1 MATQM
6 GSVSRNK
13 RKLDQIAILNARQG
27 LLPQMLMN
35 QQRSE
40 DLARANEMKN
50 IQIAQFDQ
58 QFAQDQERMDFEK
71 KSYRQQKNA
80 AERGARIG
88 MGLEAGKLGLTVAQ
102 NYGDKTVGGFA
113 GSIGQSIG
121 DTSFGSGMNPM
132 VSNLSLGSF
141 VGGGLAGYGAAQL
154 MPKKSKKGYKV
165 AAGIGA
171 GALLGG
177 LSGGIGGAISGG
189 IGGGFGGL
197 F

>member
-58 QFAQDQERMDFEK
+58 QFEQDQERMNFEK

-80 AERGARIG
+80 SERGARIG
-88 MGLEAGKLGLTVAQ
+88 MGLEAGKLGVNIAQ
-102 NYGDKTVGGFA
+102 NYGDKTVGGF
-113 GSIGQSIG
+113 
-121 DTSFGSGMNPM
+121 TSSLGTMVGNTGLGSGMSPM
-132 VSNLSLGSF
+132 LSNLSLGSA
-141 VGGGLAGYGAAQL
+141 VGGGLAGFGVSQL
-154 MPKKSKKGYKV
+154 MGKKKKKGYKM
-165 AAGIGA
+165 AAGAGA
-171 GALLGG
+171 GALMGM
-177 LSGGIGGAISGG
+177 LSGGAGGAISGG
-189 IGGGFGGL
+189 LGGAFGSL

>member
-1 MATQM
+1 M
-6 GSVSRNK
+6 GSVSRNR
-13 RKLDQIAILNARQG
+13 RKLDQIAILNARQS

-58 QFAQDQERMDFEK
+58 QYAQDQERMDFEK

-80 AERGARIG
+80 ADRSARIG

-121 DTSFGSGMNPM
+121 DAGFGSGMNPM
-132 VSNLSLGSF
+132 ISNLSLGSF

-154 MPKKSKKGYKV
+154 MPKKAKKGYKV
-165 AAGIGA
+165 ALGA
-171 GALLGG
+171 GTGAIMGG
-177 LSGGIGGAISGG
+177 LSGGLGGAISGG
-189 IGGGFGGL
+189 LGGAFGGL

>member
-1 MATQM
+1 
-6 GSVSRNK
+6 
-13 RKLDQIAILNARQG
+13 
-27 LLPQMLMN
+27 
-35 QQRSE
+35 
-40 DLARANEMKN
+40 MKN

-88 MGLEAGKLGLTVAQ
+88 MGLEAGKLGVNIAQ
-102 NYGDKTVGGFA
+102 NYGNKTVGRFTE
-113 GSIGQSIG
+113 SIGESIG
-121 DTSFGSGMNPM
+121 NVGFGAGMSPM

-165 AAGIGA
+165 AMGA
-171 GALLGG
+171 GTGAIIGG
-177 LSGGIGGAISGG
+177 LSGGYGGAIAGG
-189 IGGGFGGL
+189 IGGAFGGL

>member
-6 GSVSRNK
+6 GSTTRNK

-58 QFAQDQERMDFEK
+58 QYAQDQERMDFEK

-80 AERGARIG
+80 SERGARIG
-88 MGLEAGKLGLTVAQ
+88 MGLEAGKLGVNIAQ
-102 NYGDKTVGGFA
+102 NYGDKTVGGFVS
-113 GSIGQSIG
+113 SIGSMG
-121 DTSFGSGMNPM
+121 SNPGLGSGMSPM
-132 VSNLSLGSF
+132 LSNLSLGSA
-141 VGGGLAGYGAAQL
+141 VGGGLAGFGVSQL
-154 MPKKSKKGYKV
+154 MGKKKKGYKM
-165 AAGIGA
+165 AAGVGA
-171 GALLGG
+171 GALMGM
-177 LSGGIGGAISGG
+177 LSGGAGGAISGG
-189 IGGGFGGL
+189 LGGAFGSL

>member
-58 QFAQDQERMDFEK
+58 QYAQDQERMDFEK

-80 AERGARIG
+80 AERCARIG
-88 MGLEAGKLGLTVAQ
+88 MGLEAGKLGVTIAQ
-102 NYGDKTVGGFA
+102 NYGGSTVGGFTSSL
-113 GSIGQSIG
+113 GTMVG
-121 DTSFGSGMNPM
+121 DTGLGSGMNPM
-132 VSNLSLGSF
+132 ISNLSLGSA
-141 VGGGLAGYGAAQL
+141 VGGGLAGFGVSQL
-154 MPKKSKKGYKV
+154 MGKKKKGYKM
-165 AAGIGA
+165 AAGAGA
-171 GALLGG
+171 GALMGM
-177 LSGGIGGAISGG
+177 LSGGAGGAISGG
-189 IGGGFGGL
+189 LGGVFGSL

>member
-1 MATQM
+1 M

-13 RKLDQIAILNARQG
+13 RKLDQIAVLNARQG

-35 QQRSE
+35 QQRAD

-80 AERGARIG
+80 MERASRIG
-88 MGLEAGKLGLTVAQ
+88 MGLEAGKLGVNIAQ

-121 DTSFGSGMNPM
+121 DPGFGQGMNPM
-132 VSNLSLGSF
+132 ISNLSLGSF

-165 AAGIGA
+165 AVGA
-171 GALLGG
+171 GTGAILGG
-177 LSGGIGGAISGG
+177 LSGGWGGAISGG